1 MILTYFVS
9 MIHDS
14 ASTPD
19 ILVKVL
25 TGEFMRKNYASSCL
39 LSGELK
45 LFVIVSFLLFVYFCG
60 AATKWILLWNKAGVM
75 VFGWF
80 LVEGNVALSQRES
93 TIPGVQELRR
103 FWPHFL
109 RFEFSGWLVYLSI
122 FISRHVFY
130 RNKAITLRELCL
142 HFRLRYFRIRNRL
155 I

>member
-45 LFVIVSFLLFVYFCG
+45 LFVIVSFFLSCTSVAQLQNEFFCE
-60 AATKWILLWNKAGVM
+60 TK
-75 VFGWF
+75 
-80 LVEGNVALSQRES
+80 LV
-93 TIPGVQELRR
+93 
-103 FWPHFL
+103 
-109 RFEFSGWLVYLSI
+109 
-122 FISRHVFY
+122 
-130 RNKAITLRELCL
+130 
-142 HFRLRYFRIRNRL
+142 
-155 I
+155 

>member
-1 MILTYFVS
+1 

-60 AATKWILLWNKAGVM
+60 AATK
-75 VFGWF
+75 
-80 LVEGNVALSQRES
+80 
-93 TIPGVQELRR
+93 
-103 FWPHFL
+103 
-109 RFEFSGWLVYLSI
+109 
-122 FISRHVFY
+122 
-130 RNKAITLRELCL
+130 
-142 HFRLRYFRIRNRL
+142 
-155 I
+155 

>member
-45 LFVIVSFLLFVYFCG
+45 LFVIVSFFTFRV
-60 AATKWILLWNKAGVM
+60 LLWRRYKMNSSVKQSWCDGL
-75 VFGWF
+75 FIWF
-80 LVEGNVALSQRES
+80 LVEGNVALSQQES
-93 TIPGVQELRR
+93 MIPGVQQLRR
-103 FWPHFL
+103 F
-109 RFEFSGWLVYLSI
+109 
-122 FISRHVFY
+122 
-130 RNKAITLRELCL
+130 
-142 HFRLRYFRIRNRL
+142 
-155 I
+155 

>member
-1 MILTYFVS
+1 MIAEPKCKRFMIPYFLKERFMILTYFVS

-60 AATKWILLWNKAGVM
+60 AATK
-75 VFGWF
+75 
-80 LVEGNVALSQRES
+80 
-93 TIPGVQELRR
+93 
-103 FWPHFL
+103 
-109 RFEFSGWLVYLSI
+109 
-122 FISRHVFY
+122 
-130 RNKAITLRELCL
+130 
-142 HFRLRYFRIRNRL
+142 
-155 I
+155 